1 MGRLGLNIGL
11 QRFRKGANVNQIPQK
26 AEALFWLDG
35 VIVTEGENKYFRDKT
50 TNDRKFLI
58 TDYDFDSTWIAGF
71 PYKSA
76 ATISAPAA
84 DAAPIAAH
92 INNYLYDSGGNPN
105 QIPVVSLFQDVDYEH
120 KIFTRHYAQV
130 VDASGV
136 ETDEP
141 RVLDMV
147 MYNSVREDTPLTL
160 CQELFLCSYRGHC
173 NLGLAIY

>member
-84 DAAPIAAH
+84 DAALLLLIL
-92 INNYLYDSGGNPN
+92 IITYMIRVEI
-105 QIPVVSLFQDVDYEH
+105 QTKFQLFHCFKMLIMNIKFSQGITHRWLMQAEL
-120 KIFTRHYAQV
+120 KQTSRGFWIW
-130 VDASGV
+130 
-136 ETDEP
+136 
-141 RVLDMV
+141 
-147 MYNSVREDTPLTL
+147 L
-160 CQELFLCSYRGHC
+160 CIIQ
-173 NLGLAIY
+173 